1 MMDPTRRSTMVSCLT
16 AVEPAAVGVVPAR
29 PGTGSPVVLVLIM
42 TKARLMIGQLF
53 RGERGRLSES
63 WIESGLP

>member
-1 MMDPTRRSTMVSCLT
+1 MDPTRRSTVISLP

-29 PGTGSPVVLVLIM
+29 PGTGSPVVLVLAILIM
-42 TKARLMIGQLF
+42 EGLMLGQLF

-63 WIESGLP
+63 WMESGLP